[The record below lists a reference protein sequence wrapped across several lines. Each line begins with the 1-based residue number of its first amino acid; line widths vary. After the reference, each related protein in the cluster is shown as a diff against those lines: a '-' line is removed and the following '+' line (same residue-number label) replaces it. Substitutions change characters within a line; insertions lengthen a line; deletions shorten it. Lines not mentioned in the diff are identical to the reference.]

1 MNCLIKIIRPDDSYL
16 VIPHNI
22 KYATEAGR
30 CLDGALLAFRA
41 ENPHIDFVDVRIEI
55 TFERADPLSF

>member
-1 MNCLIKIIRPDDSYL
+1 MNCLIKIHRPDGSYL
-16 VIPHNI
+16 VIPHEI

-41 ENPHIDFVDVRIEI
+41 ENPHIDFTDVRIEM
-55 TFERADPLSF
+55 TFEKGDTSRF